1 MMKDEDTESSTSTN
15 SNSNSASSL
24 DRPIDRPAVIRSGK
38 SCTGCLYHSSYRKE
52 NGRNPLCVGLS
63 RSEKQAY
70 KGNNPH
76 LEALNDEKRLFE
88 FKYACLGYSVYK
100 QSTPAG
106 AGQDRRVELPAC
118 LGIEMQLLDPRK
130 APQHAHQTVPGQMP
144 GQLSDQADAH
154 EGPRVAV
161 PQTPPPPPPSHRP
174 QIAGPTR
181 SDEFATRFFRTAG
194 LIATAV
200 GHNLSR
206 VAGSIKTGLDDIF
219 YPDRRRP
226 K

>member
-1 MMKDEDTESSTSTN
+1 
-15 SNSNSASSL
+15 
-24 DRPIDRPAVIRSGK
+24 GK

-100 QSTPAG
+100 QSTPSG

-118 LGIEMQLLDPRK
+118 LGIEVNATLGSQK
-130 APQHAHQTVPGQMP
+130 SSTAC
-144 GQLSDQADAH
+144 SSNI
-154 EGPRVAV
+154 

>member
-1 MMKDEDTESSTSTN
+1 MKDEDTESSTSTN

-154 EGPRVAV
+154 EGQERRNHWIFALLVSIGKTSLFPR
-161 PQTPPPPPPSHRP
+161 
-174 QIAGPTR
+174 
-181 SDEFATRFFRTAG
+181 RFFRTAG